1 MHGQMEAQPPCRSR
15 VAHGMR
21 QPRCVD
27 RAQFSTDGGDWA
39 TKRAANGVLDETSG
53 KVMGMVAALATPG
66 VHEVRVRGIY
76 RYGNPGDSGGQD
88 SGTVIA

>member
-1 MHGQMEAQPPCRSR
+1 MGKWKHNRLADLASLKECGQPQ
-15 VAHGMR
+15 
-21 QPRCVD
+21 CVD
-27 RAQFSTDGGDWA
+27 RAQLSTDGGDWA

-53 KVMGMVAALATPG
+53 EGMGMVAALATPG
-66 VHEVRVRGIY
+66 VHEVRVRGIG